1 MAPKEAYRMT
11 WISRL
16 FRRKSEQASTVEKGD
31 PDPEITPGAEGDN
44 EMFGLQF
51 ILDSGESK
59 TFTALPLKIG
69 RGEQNDVKLNDET
82 VSTDHAQVYYDEQ
95 VRDICIIDL
104 DSLNG
109 LFIGDQPTRK
119 NILYDGVKIRLGRVQ
134 LTFRDTGY
142 IHPT

>member
-1 MAPKEAYRMT
+1 M
-11 WISRL
+11 RL
-16 FRRKSEQASTVEKGD
+16 FGRKSERASTEEQGN
-31 PDPEITPGAEGDN
+31 PDPEITPEAKGGD
-44 EMFGLQF
+44 EVFGLQF

-69 RGEQNDVKLNDET
+69 RGEQNDVMLNDET

-95 VRDICIIDL
+95 VRDICIIDQ

-142 IHPT
+142 IHPA

>member
-1 MAPKEAYRMT
+1 MNWTKK
-11 WISRL
+11 L
-16 FRRKSEQASTVEKGD
+16 FGRKPEQASTAEKGS
-31 PDPEITPGAEGDN
+31 PDPEINPGVIGGN
-44 EMFGLQF
+44 EVFGLQF
-51 ILDSGESK
+51 IMDSGEAK

-69 RGEQNDVKLNDET
+69 RGEQNDISLNDET

-95 VRDICIIDL
+95 VRDICILDL

-134 LTFRDTGY
+134 MTFRDTGY
-142 IHPT
+142 IHPA